1 MENEEFLEKIN
12 STEKKLGNNKFQEQI
27 EELKKK
33 LVDYDHKATQDKEIN
48 ANLQKNINELNNT
61 ICQLHDNIKELETQI
76 ANNTDKETINNFE
89 KQLDVKNSEITQLNQ
104 SIQHL
109 NISINDITKSK
120 TTIEDELQKHLT
132 HYSEFQTN
140 FNQFNETHQETI
152 NKLQEAQNSIK
163 SLEDNL
169 SVKNNEIEKLEEEN
183 NFLKNE
189 LNDYKSNYVTLQTQL
204 EERFETFKQEFLSEH
219 TIPQPTTNTQVKSQR
234 TVNTQRGITRTRR

>member
-33 LVDYDHKATQDKEIN
+33 VIDYEHKTTQDKETN
-48 ANLQKNINELNNT
+48 VNLQKNINELNIT
-61 ICQLHDNIKELETQI
+61 IRQHLDNIQKLETQI
-76 ANNTDKETINNFE
+76 ANNTDKETINNLE
-89 KQLDVKNSEITQLNQ
+89 KQLNVKNSEITQLNE

-120 TTIEDELQKHLT
+120 TTIEDDLQKHLA
-132 HYSEFQTN
+132 HYSEFQSN
-140 FNQFNETHQETI
+140 FNKFNETHQESVH
-152 NKLQEAQNSIK
+152 KLEELQTHVK

-189 LNDYKSNYVTLQTQL
+189 LNDYKSNYTTLQNQL
-204 EERFETFKQEFLSEH
+204 EERFETFKQEFLTEH
-219 TIPQPTTNTQVKSQR
+219 TVSQPKIINTPNQIQR
-234 TVNTQRGITRTRR
+234 PRRGPTTRTRR